1 MPLLTRT
8 EILAALGSVD
18 DIVVAEIIVM
28 GATAEELGTGL
39 GDGRPDRRQ
48 QAAAVRSRRA
58 IDPDPGESGRRR
70 RGAARVEGVVM
81 HFS

>member
-28 GATAEELGTGL
+28 GATAEELAQARAWATDDLIVASKPLPSDRVGQLIQILEKVEDDAEALL
-39 GDGRPDRRQ
+39 GSKG
-48 QAAAVRSRRA
+48 
-58 IDPDPGESGRRR
+58 
-70 RGAARVEGVVM
+70 
-81 HFS
+81 